1 MINKTKNLIMIL
13 IGLGLFLPVLSYGTT
28 PTLTVEKLVR
38 NVNSNTFYLDSVS
51 ANPSETVSFSIQIK
65 AGDTPLQN
73 LVVKDTLPPKINYL
87 GNLKI
92 DGINAL
98 GNIISG
104 ITISNLPAN
113 QTTTITFDAKIG
125 EANQFNLGQTT
136 LINSVLVYNNLVAQT
151 DTAKIIVTKT
161 TGGPATSVSTGL
173 TNNLFLDSFFLP
185 LTIAL
190 AIIWAF
196 KSHIIRFEEWLDA
209 RKRAYQEY
217 RAKKLLQM
225 KIAKIKMEDFLR
237 KLKSK

>member
-1 MINKTKNLIMIL
+1 MINKTKNLIRIL
-13 IGLGLFLPVLSYGTT
+13 IGLGLFLPFLSYGTS
-28 PTLTVEKLVR
+28 PTLTVNKLVR

-51 ANPSETVSFSIQIK
+51 ANPNETVSFSIQIR

-73 LVVKDTLPPKINYL
+73 LVVKDALPSKINYL

-92 DGINAL
+92 DGVNAL
-98 GNIISG
+98 GDIISG
-104 ITISNLPAN
+104 ITISNLAAN

-125 EANQFNLGQTT
+125 EANQFNLGQTN

-151 DTAKIIVTKT
+151 DTAKIIVIKT

-185 LTIAL
+185 LTITL

-217 RAKKLLQM
+217 RARKLLQM
-225 KIAKIKMEDFLR
+225 KIAKIKMEEFFR
-237 KLKSK
+237 KLKS

>member
-1 MINKTKNLIMIL
+1 MINKIKNLIMIL

-28 PTLTVEKLVR
+28 PTLTVNKLVR

-51 ANPSETVSFSIQIK
+51 ANPNETVSFSIQIR
-65 AGDTPLQN
+65 AGDSALQN

-92 DGINAL
+92 DGVNAL

-125 EANQFNLGQTT
+125 EAGQFNLGQTT
-136 LINSVLVYNNLVAQT
+136 LINSVLVYNNLAAQT

-161 TGGPATSVSTGL
+161 IGGPATSVSTGL

-185 LTIAL
+185 LTITL
-190 AIIWAF
+190 TIIWAF

-225 KIAKIKMEDFLR
+225 KIAKIKIQDFLR